1 MSGIDRRRFLA
12 GAGSAVAALGT
23 AFAQPLSG
31 LHAAPDPAPGAV
43 QAAVTNLPDKPVIGI
58 QIDAVSFLDEG
69 TEKVLDILQEKGGVN
84 ALFMGTFSYGTGIT
98 GRQLKGHPFPDH
110 GVLQDQAFPKGQ
122 GGFHA
127 TPHLQY
133 YKDTALKPVK

>member
-23 AFAQPLSG
+23 GLAQPLSG
-31 LHAAPDPAPGAV
+31 LHAAPDPAHGAV
-43 QAAVTNLPDKPVIGI
+43 QAAAASNVPDKPVIGI

-69 TEKVLDILQEKGGVN
+69 IEKVLDILQEKGGVN

-110 GVLQDQAFPKGQ
+110 GVLQDRSEE
-122 GGFHA
+122 H
-127 TPHLQY
+127 TSEL
-133 YKDTALKPVK
+133 